1 MVQLTEQIVS
11 ELKTSINLSW
21 LHSFCSRIY
30 FYPISIEFSSRL
42 DSLIDEILEDVHN
55 RDQFPQIVFDHIKE
69 MLKYNLEGGKMIRG
83 LSVVLTGRSLSPEWN
98 QDIEDQYFIF
108 VPSISNA

>member
-30 FYPISIEFSSRL
+30 FYQISIEFSSRL